1 MGWFG
6 SKDANS
12 FGVPYEGEITTDTFL
27 EHLNQIEGT
36 KNFRLLEG
44 LKAVV
49 EGPIANL
56 RQIFT
61 EGKVTKYIDGIVMDG
76 IATQPLIDFV
86 IQTNINAIVVS
97 GKSMSVQKPNDIVVL
112 TQTSLDSPEV
122 REMENNRNNRLEIIA
137 REKEEHLDYEGA
149 LEIWVKL
156 GNNKEAKRI
165 RQKMMDEKKVEQT
178 VVHGDYV
185 DDRDTIVKDS
195 VINRSNVGAGGKSKA
210 EEIKEIKEL
219 LDSGAIDDDE
229 FKQMKKEI
237 LGK

>member
-6 SKDANS
+6 SKDT
-12 FGVPYEGEITTDTFL
+12 VTTDVEFSRDSFL
-27 EHLNQIEGT
+27 EHLNDLQGT
-36 KNFRLLEG
+36 RKFRLLEG